1 MIYDAPGLFD
11 VTLTVTDASGHT
23 NTITKNELIDV
34 YHSMPIQDGDVM
46 LSDGKGLFLPSG
58 GDCGHYGNNE
68 SFKMTVIP
76 ESHDQ
81 KVHVNF
87 LVFRTQPTVD
97 ELSVYDGL
105 STSSSLIGH
114 FSGFELPDSIT
125 ATNPDGALTFTFVSS
140 EYVNFSGWVA
150 TLTCIDGESV
160 NEGTSEQT
168 KVYPNP
174 CQNSFTIE
182 TEDDM
187 YYNLYNCLGQ
197 RIVSGTFKEETQ
209 ISTTNLQPGI
219 YFLQLN
225 GGQSCC
231 VEKLVIEK

>member
-1 MIYDAPGLFD
+1 
-11 VTLTVTDASGHT
+11 
-23 NTITKNELIDV
+23 
-34 YHSMPIQDGDVM
+34 
-46 LSDGKGLFLPSG
+46 
-58 GDCGHYGNNE
+58 
-68 SFKMTVIP
+68 MTVRP
-76 ESHDQ
+76 ENYGQ
-81 KVHVNF
+81 KIHVNF

-150 TLTCIDGESV
+150 KLTCTGGESI
-160 NEGTSEQT
+160 NEDSSVKT

-182 TEDDM
+182 AEGDM
-187 YYNLYNCLGQ
+187 HYSLYDCLGQ

-209 ISTTNLQPGI
+209 ISTTDLQPGI

-225 GGQSCC
+225 GEQNCC